1 MDEVFDACCLQV
13 FHASR
18 STCYDEHS
26 TAVQCLECRNCMF
39 SIFVVAWTDNHDVGI
54 SLHSSFYTFFYGCET
69 EVVDYF
75 ISGTSQ
81 EVARELSTSLTHS
94 QVTDSKHE
102 CLRTLAWVFCLQA
115 ECFEFVGS
123 TVLAQSSDRLF
134 AFFVTTAAALA
145 TERSLTVSLFSEVR
159 ILVSTEEDFA
169 TLSYGI
175 VTSLVACVHS
185 FLYLT
190 SLDSFHHT
198 AFFFYLEEE
207 VPCLLSDRNSQVFDE
222 VWTSSW
228 VNHLVEV
235 TFFLQQ
241 QLLVASDAFREII
254 WSLVCL
260 VVRRN
265 SDWVHTCKGSTH
277 RFCLSTEHVH
287 VSIEQCEVE
296 CRSFGMSQHLAWA
309 VASRI
314 VFLHDVCP
322 QHTGCTELRD
332 FQEVVRADTEVEL
345 NLLGCI
351 VSRYASF
358 DQRVQVFVT
367 PSKGITQFLCDV
379 RTCIVQFD
387 SVNADATVLRES
399 SHHFYQFLGGSNVV
413 AYVLTLAQ
421 HFAHRVVVDRTL
433 QVSQV
438 VTLLCEVFYEQV
450 SQQYG
455 CTLACREIQFYTFS
469 TNIVQ

>member
-1 MDEVFDACCLQV
+1 
-13 FHASR
+13 
-18 STCYDEHS
+18 
-26 TAVQCLECRNCMF
+26 MF
-39 SIFVVAWTDNHDVGI
+39 SIFVIAWAENYDVGI
-54 SLHSSFYTFFYGCET
+54 SLHSSFHTFFYGCET
-69 EVVDYF
+69 EVVNHF

-94 QVTDSKHE
+94 QVTDSQHE
-102 CLRTLAWVFCLQA
+102 CLRTTARVFSLQA
-115 ECFEFVGS
+115 ECFEFVGC
-123 TVLAQSSDRLF
+123 TILAQSSDRLF
-134 AFFVTTAAALA
+134 AFVIATAAALA
-145 TERSLTVSLFSEVR
+145 TERSLAVSHFSEVR

-169 TLSYGI
+169 TLSYGF

-222 VWTSSW
+222 VWTCRW

-260 VVRRN
+260 IKWRN
-265 SDWVHTCKGSTH
+265 GDRVHTCKGSTH
-277 RFCLSTEHVH
+277 RFCLSTEHIH
-287 VSIEQCEVE
+287 VSIEQSQVE
-296 CRSFGMSQHLAWA
+296 SRSFGMSQHLAWA
-309 VASRI
+309 VASRSI
-314 VFLHDVCP
+314 FLHDVCP

-345 NLLGCI
+345 DLLGSI
-351 VSRYASF
+351 VYRYASF

-367 PSKGITQFLCDV
+367 PSKSITQFLCDV

-387 SVNADATVLRES
+387 SVYADATILRKS
-399 SHHFYQFLGGSNVV
+399 SHHFYQFLSGSDVV

-421 HFAHRVVVDRTL
+421 HLAHRVVVDRTL
-433 QVSQV
+433 QVSEV
-438 VTLLCEVFYEQV
+438 VTLLGEVFYEQV
-450 SQQYG
+450 SQQYSS
-455 CTLACREIQFYTFS
+455 TLASREVQFHTFS
-469 TNIVQ
+469 ADAFQ